1 LLARWTTSR
10 ARIKRDRLTA
20 FIDSPCRLEGQFK
33 FTGTVL
39 LNAAV
44 TGSIVSEDILILG
57 KTATIEGLI
66 QARIV
71 QIAGE
76 VTGTVVAT
84 ERLELRPDARVRGEV
99 QAPVFVIEAGAV
111 FAGQSR
117 MPDQG
122 SLETPAAVTVTR
134 DAERAL
140 TPGLEQPLT

>member
-1 LLARWTTSR
+1 MLARWTNSR

-20 FIDSPCRLEGQFK
+20 FIDSPCLLEGQFK

-44 TGSIVSEDILILG
+44 KGSIVSEGILILG
-57 KTATIEGLI
+57 KAATIEGVV
-66 QARIV
+66 QAKIV

-84 ERLELRPDARVRGEV
+84 ERLELRADARVRGEV
-99 QAPVFVIEAGAV
+99 QAPVFVIEAGAM

-117 MPDQG
+117 MPGQG
-122 SLETPAAVTVTR
+122 AVEAPPAAVVTR
-134 DAERAL
+134 DAEREL
-140 TPGLEQPLT
+140 TPGVEQTFS